1 MKNRKTMKLQKR
13 VTAFFLTMLM
23 FFSCFGEGIST
34 VVEAAEVS
42 STEHHIY
49 GYGYD
54 FSNSGLR
61 AAYDPTT
68 QKNDDTSYQYKWC
81 NGYWYYFTNER
92 GEICYCLE
100 LGVKHYDS
108 VKQLEETFENISKDD
123 SIYSKYFNS
132 TQKDWLKYA
141 TVYGYKGKTHYG
153 YSWEEE
159 LIATQMLVWSVS
171 AKYYDTTKKELG
183 VSETKM
189 LNCLRGSSLDKNHIK
204 DIWQKMKSNIIN
216 HRIRPTKTSERK
228 DNINNSS
235 VHKLSYNAKNNKWEK
250 TVKFDNYLDM
260 FSLSSLSGVTMTK
273 KNTDS
278 NYRDDSLVISASK
291 VIDFKNK
298 TVKLTKST
306 SMQGFKVD
314 KCSPLLLIAKA
325 QKATQMKI
333 TYFNRE
339 DPVYAYFAL
348 TPDVGNIEL
357 HKKFT
362 TGQGESLTMTD
373 AWRNAVEFKLKYTY
387 GGKDYY
393 VIASGNDGNYTFI
406 SANTTDA
413 SKGTTFKLDSN
424 GYIKVKNVPTG
435 KYDWSEIKVPDGFKL
450 SADNEIV
457 VNYNQ
462 TTTLDVTNRQNTTQ
476 GASLSMTKVIQDV
489 NGNANSY
496 GLTDIYN
503 NTKFVASVKLD
514 SGKTVYFKNSH
525 SVSSGVYLYNGNI
538 TDRGENACLTEN
550 IDEAEKLTVGT
561 SSCYGDIIMVFPTAT
576 GNTGIVEVTKQKNP
590 VTLTEVQS
598 GYGVGITGS
607 DKVSLFPDKDVQ
619 LKNKEIPLQ
628 INLKKLDS
636 ETNEYVAGA
645 EYSLYAREDVINVF
659 GNKIYSA
666 GDEIQ
671 TITTT
676 TSGDDHFDVVR
687 CGKYYVKETKAP
699 EGYMIDTREYDVEL
713 DGAHEGV
720 ANANIPQQ
728 RTVTSIETPMK
739 GKIHINK
746 IDNEINS
753 DNGYTVSDEFKAKL
767 KDVTFTLTPDESIG
781 DFEIDGVTYNHNNPI
796 VLKTNEKGEAD
807 FAMFPLGT
815 YELKETG
822 TAAGYY
828 FEENTTTVT
837 FTSDDFDKDIGY
849 SFRDLAIGNTQHH
862 VIVEVNK
869 KNNYDE
875 KVAGAEFTITAN
887 KDYPDYN
894 IKAGDEICK
903 IITDENGYAT
913 TQSTSDESG
922 VNAKLYEGIE
932 YTIKETAVPTNYVA
946 TNWEQT
952 FTVEISPDTS
962 IQYQKVSFDVTNDWQ
977 QGTIKV
983 VKVDNDNNE
992 YALAGAEFGI
1002 YANDDIQIW
1011 NDKESKYDTY
1021 VTGDLIETIITGEDG
1036 SAETVKRYPV
1046 AHSFT
1051 IKELNAPFGYNKA
1064 EDRIVTMPYN
1074 QTVVNSETTAVIG
1087 DDRQQGKIRVYKVDK
1102 EDNEKKLA
1110 GAVFNVVASEDIIVH
1125 GVKLYDKGAVI
1136 ETITTGEDGSA
1147 DTSNLYTGFM
1157 YRLDEVKAPDGYIL
1171 SGSKEISL
1179 DYDNQIEYV
1188 ETQTSVEN
1196 APTEVTITK
1205 KDFSTGELIPNC
1217 GIEILDE
1224 SKNVLVQGRT
1234 DDKGEVTFKRLPMG
1248 NYYYREYDAPEGYY
1262 LDTTPYPFTIGED
1275 GIFKAEMTNK
1285 LQELVLNIYKTDGET
1300 KKALAGAEFTLF
1312 DNDGNELGKVTT
1324 GEDGKVSTRGNI
1336 TMYAGREYVVRE
1348 TKAPQGYKASNFEQK
1363 FSSDFDN
1370 SIEYHE
1376 VNISVENAPT
1386 EVTITKTDFST
1397 GELIPDCGIEILDEN
1412 KNVIVQGRTDEK
1424 GEVTFKRLPVGNYY
1438 YREFDAPKGYY
1449 LDTTPYA
1456 FTIGEDGV
1464 VKAKMTNKLQEVIL
1478 NIYKTDGETK
1488 KALAGA
1494 EFTVYDKGGNE
1505 LGKITT
1511 GADGK
1516 ASTRDKIKLYAGIEY
1531 NIKETKAPD
1540 GYRESNWEK
1549 TFSSDYDSSIE
1560 YHEVNLSV
1568 ENTKMKGKFELYKV
1582 DSVSGNKLA
1591 GAEYEIFDESGKSVF
1606 KGTTNSDGYLTCEL
1620 PLGKYSYKE
1629 TKAPENYV
1637 LDENIYTFEFTE
1649 DGQVFTT
1656 TQKNEYGGGV
1666 TVSQTPETPNRQVTT
1681 QDTPNASTGTSR
1693 NAAPFA
1699 LAMTLCVAT
1708 AIAASKRKKQTK

>member
-1 MKNRKTMKLQKR
+1 MEMNFKDI
-13 VTAFFLTMLM
+13 
-23 FFSCFGEGIST
+23 E
-34 VVEAAEVS
+34 
-42 STEHHIY
+42 
-49 GYGYD
+49 D
-54 FSNSGLR
+54 NSVYR
-61 AAYDPTT
+61 
-68 QKNDDTSYQYKWC
+68 N
-81 NGYWYYFTNER
+81 
-92 GEICYCLE
+92 
-100 LGVKHYDS
+100 
-108 VKQLEETFENISKDD
+108 
-123 SIYSKYFNS
+123 YFND
-132 TQKDWLKYA
+132 TQRKWLKYA

-171 AKYYDTTKKELG
+171 AKYYDTTKNELG

-189 LNCLRGSSLDKNHIK
+189 LNCLRGSRLNKNHIK
-204 DIWQKMKSNIIN
+204 DIWQKMKSNIRN
-216 HRIRPTKTSERK
+216 HLIIPNKTAEKKGLVTASET
-228 DNINNSS
+228 
-235 VHKLSYNAKNNKWEK
+235 HKLSYNSKNNKWEK
-250 TVKFDNYLDM
+250 TIKFDNYLDM
-260 FSLSSLSGVTMTK
+260 YSLSSLSGVTMTK

-291 VIDFKNK
+291 TSDFKNK

-314 KCSPLLLIAKA
+314 ECSPLLLIAQA
-325 QKATQMKI
+325 TKATQMKI
-333 TYFNRE
+333 SYTQSK

-362 TGQGESLTMTD
+362 TGQGQSLTMTD
-373 AWRNAVEFKLKYTY
+373 AWRNAVEFKLKFTY

-393 VIASGNDGNYTFI
+393 VIASGSNGNYTFT

-424 GYIKVKNVPTG
+424 GYIKVKDVPSG
-435 KYDWSEIKVPDGFKL
+435 KYDCSEVKVPDGFKL

-462 TTTLDVTNRQNTTQ
+462 TTKLDVTNRQNTTQ

-489 NGNANSY
+489 NGNTNSY

-503 NTKFVASVKLD
+503 NTKFIASVKLD
-514 SGKTVYFKNSH
+514 NGKTVYFKNSRLI
-525 SVSSGVYLYNGNI
+525 SSGVYLYSGNI

-550 IDEAEKLTVGT
+550 IEEAEKLTVGT
-561 SSCYGDIIMVFPTAT
+561 SSCYGDIVMIFPAAT

-598 GYGVGITGS
+598 GYGVGLTGS
-607 DKVSLFPDKDVQ
+607 DKVSLFPDKDVK
-619 LKNKEIPLQ
+619 LKNKEISLQ

-645 EYSLYAREDVINVF
+645 EYSLYAREDITNVF
-659 GNKIYSA
+659 GTKIYSA

-699 EGYMIDTREYDVEL
+699 EGYMLDTKEYDVEL

-720 ANANIPQQ
+720 ANAKIPHQK
-728 RTVTSIETPMK
+728 TVKSIETPMK

-746 IDNEINS
+746 IDSEINA
-753 DNGYTVSDEFKAKL
+753 DNGYTVSEEFKSRL

-781 DFEIDGVTYNHNNPI
+781 DFEIDGVTYDHNNPI

-807 FAMFPLGT
+807 FAEFPLGT

-849 SFRDLAIGNTQHH
+849 SFRDLSIGNTQHH

-894 IKAGDEICK
+894 LNAGDEICK

-913 TQSTSDESG
+913 TQSASDESG

-932 YTIKETAVPTNYVA
+932 YKIKETAVPTNYVA

-952 FTVEISPDTS
+952 FTVDINPDTS

-983 VKVDNDNNE
+983 IKVDNDNNE
-992 YALAGAEFGI
+992 YALSGAEFGI
-1002 YANDDIQIW
+1002 YANDDIKIW
-1011 NDKESKYDTY
+1011 NDEESKYDTY
-1021 VTGDLIETIITGEDG
+1021 VTGDLIETVITGDDG

-1051 IKELNAPFGYNKA
+1051 IKELKAPFGYNKA

-1087 DDRQQGKIRVYKVDK
+1087 DDRQQGKIRVYKVDR

-1136 ETITTGEDGSA
+1136 ETVITGEDGSA
-1147 DTSNLYTGFM
+1147 DTSSLYTGFK
-1157 YRLDEVKAPDGYIL
+1157 YNLDEVKAPEGYIL

-1188 ETQTSVEN
+1188 EAQTSVEN

-1234 DDKGEVTFKRLPMG
+1234 DDKGEVTFKRLPVG
-1248 NYYYREYDAPEGYY
+1248 KYYYREFDAPKGYY
-1262 LDTTPYPFTIGED
+1262 LDPTPYAFTIGED

-1300 KKALAGAEFTLF
+1300 KKALAGAEFTVY
-1312 DNDGNELGKVTT
+1312 DKDGNELGKVTT
-1324 GEDGKVSTRGNI
+1324 GEDGNASTRDKI

-1363 FSSDFDN
+1363 FSSDYN
-1370 SIEYHE
+1370 CSIEYHE

-1397 GELIPDCGIEILDEN
+1397 GELIPDCGIEILDED

-1424 GEVTFKRLPVGNYY
+1424 GEVTFKRLPVGKYY

-1449 LDTTPYA
+1449 LDPTPYA
-1456 FTIGEDGV
+1456 FTIGEDGIF
-1464 VKAKMTNKLQEVIL
+1464 KAEMTNKLQELVL

-1494 EFTVYDKGGNE
+1494 EFTVYDKDGNE

-1511 GADGK
+1511 DKNGQAT
-1516 ASTRDKIKLYAGIEY
+1516 TRDKIKLYAGIEY
-1531 NIKETKAPD
+1531 NVKETKAPD

-1549 TFSSDYDSSIE
+1549 TFISDYDSSIE

-1568 ENTKMKGKFELYKV
+1568 ENTKMKGKLELYKV

-1637 LDENIYTFEFTE
+1637 LDEKTYTFEFTE

-1708 AIAASKRKKQTK
+1708 AVAASKRKKQTK

>member
-1 MKNRKTMKLQKR
+1 MKNRKTMNLQKR

-61 AAYDPTT
+61 KAYDPTT

-81 NGYWYYFTNER
+81 TGYWYYFTNER

-108 VKQLEETFENISKDD
+108 VKQVEMSFDDISKNEV
-123 SIYSKYFNS
+123 YTKYFNT
-132 TQKDWLKYA
+132 TQREWLKYA

-171 AKYYDTTKKELG
+171 AKYYDTTKSELG
-183 VSETKM
+183 TSETKM
-189 LNCLRGSSLDKNHIK
+189 LNCLRGSSLNKNHIK
-204 DIWQKMKSNIIN
+204 DIWQKMKSNIRN
-216 HRIRPTKTSERK
+216 HDVIPVKTTKSQDYITSK
-228 DNINNSS
+228 QK
-235 VHKLSYNAKNNKWEK
+235 HKLSYNSQNNKWEK
-250 TVKFDNYLDM
+250 SIKFDNYLDM
-260 FSLSSLSGVTMTK
+260 YSLSSLSGVTMTK

-291 VIDFKNK
+291 TSDFKNK

-314 KCSPLLLIAKA
+314 ECTPLILIAKTA
-325 QKATQMKI
+325 KETQMKI
-333 TYFNRE
+333 AYKQSK
-339 DPVYAYFAL
+339 DPVYAFFKL
-348 TPDVGNIEL
+348 VPDTGNIEL

-362 TGQGESLTMTD
+362 TGQGQSLTMTD
-373 AWRNAVEFKLKYTY
+373 AWRNAVEFKLKFTY

-393 VIASGNDGNYTFI
+393 VIASGSNGGYTFT

-424 GYIKVKNVPTG
+424 GYIKVKDVPTG
-435 KYDWSEIKVPDGFKL
+435 KYDWSEVKVPDGFKL

-462 TTTLDVTNRQNTTQ
+462 TTKLDVTNRQNTTQ

-489 NGNANSY
+489 NGNTNSY

-514 SGKTVYFKNSH
+514 NGKTVYFKNSR
-525 SVSSGVYLYNGNI
+525 SISSGVYLYSGNI

-550 IDEAEKLTVGT
+550 IEEAEKLTVGT

-576 GNTGIVEVTKQKNP
+576 GNTGMVEVTKQKNP

-607 DKVSLFPDKDVQ
+607 DKVYLFPDKDVK
-619 LKNKEIPLQ
+619 LKNREISLQ
-628 INLKKLDS
+628 INIKKLDS

-645 EYSLYAREDVINVF
+645 EYALYAREDITNVF
-659 GNKIYSA
+659 GTKIYSA

-699 EGYMIDTREYDVEL
+699 EGYIIDTKEYDVEL
-713 DGAHEGV
+713 DGAHEGI
-720 ANANIPQQ
+720 ANANIPQT

-739 GKIHINK
+739 GKLHINK
-746 IDNEINS
+746 IDSEINA
-753 DNGYTVSDEFKAKL
+753 DNGYAVSEEFKARL

-781 DFEIDGVTYNHNNPI
+781 DFEIDGITYNHNNPI

-807 FAMFPLGT
+807 FAEFPLGT

-849 SFRDLAIGNTQHH
+849 SFRDLSIGNTQHH

-894 IKAGDEICK
+894 LKSGDEICK

-913 TQSTSDESG
+913 TQSASDESG

-932 YTIKETAVPTNYVA
+932 YKIKETAVPTNYVA

-952 FTVEISPDTS
+952 FTVDINADTS
-962 IQYQKVSFDVTNDWQ
+962 IQYQKISFDVTNDWQ

-983 VKVDNDNNE
+983 IKVDNDNNE

-1002 YANDDIQIW
+1002 YANDEIKIW
-1011 NDKESKYDTY
+1011 NDEESQYDTY

-1051 IKELNAPFGYNKA
+1051 IKELKAPFGYNKA

-1147 DTSNLYTGFM
+1147 DTSSLYTGFK
-1157 YRLDEVKAPDGYIL
+1157 YSLDEVKAPDGYIL

-1188 ETQTSVEN
+1188 EAQTSVEN

-1234 DDKGEVTFKRLPMG
+1234 DDKGEVTFKRLPVG
-1248 NYYYREYDAPEGYY
+1248 KYYYREFDAPKGYY
-1262 LDTTPYPFTIGED
+1262 LDTTPYAFTIGED

-1300 KKALAGAEFTLF
+1300 KKALAGAEFTVY
-1312 DNDGNELGKVTT
+1312 DKDGNELGKVTT
-1324 GEDGKVSTRGNI
+1324 GEDGNASTRDKI

-1348 TKAPQGYKASNFEQK
+1348 TKAPQGYRKSNWEKTFI
-1363 FSSDFDN
+1363 SDYDS

-1397 GELIPDCGIEILDEN
+1397 GELIPDCGIEILDED
-1412 KNVIVQGRTDEK
+1412 KNVIVQGRTDDK
-1424 GEVTFKRLPVGNYY
+1424 GEVTFKRLPVGKYY

-1456 FTIGEDGV
+1456 FTIGEDGIF
-1464 VKAKMTNKLQEVIL
+1464 KAEMTNKLQELVL

-1494 EFTVYDKGGNE
+1494 EFTVYDKDGNE
-1505 LGKITT
+1505 LGKVTT
-1511 GADGK
+1511 GEDGN

-1531 NIKETKAPD
+1531 KVKETKAPD

-1549 TFSSDYDSSIE
+1549 TFISDYDSSIE

-1637 LDENIYTFEFTE
+1637 LDEKTYTFEFTE

-1708 AIAASKRKKQTK
+1708 AVAASKRKKQTK

>member
-1 MKNRKTMKLQKR
+1 MELDFKTI
-13 VTAFFLTMLM
+13 
-23 FFSCFGEGIST
+23 ENN
-34 VVEAAEVS
+34 EV
-42 STEHHIY
+42 
-49 GYGYD
+49 
-54 FSNSGLR
+54 
-61 AAYDPTT
+61 
-68 QKNDDTSYQYKWC
+68 
-81 NGYWYYFTNER
+81 
-92 GEICYCLE
+92 
-100 LGVKHYDS
+100 
-108 VKQLEETFENISKDD
+108 
-123 SIYSKYFNS
+123 YSKYFNS
-132 TQKDWLKYA
+132 TQREWLKFA
-141 TVYGYKGKTHYG
+141 TVYGYKGTTHYG

-171 AKYYDTTKKELG
+171 AKYYDTTKNELG

-189 LNCLRGSSLDKNHIK
+189 LNCLRGSSLNKSHIK
-204 DIWQKMKSNIIN
+204 DIWQKMKSNIRN
-216 HRIRPTKTSERK
+216 HRVRPSKTSEHE
-228 DNINNSS
+228 NEILSSS

-291 VIDFKNK
+291 VSNFKNK
-298 TVKLTKST
+298 IVKLTKST
-306 SMQGFKVD
+306 SMQGFKID
-314 KCSPLLLIAKA
+314 KCSPLILIAKA
-325 QKATQMKI
+325 QKATQMKVS
-333 TYFNRE
+333 YYNQD
-339 DPVYAYFAL
+339 DPVHAYFAL
-348 TPDVGNIEL
+348 TSDTGNIEL

-362 TGQGESLTMTD
+362 TGQGQSLTMTD

-393 VIASGNDGNYTFI
+393 VIASGSNGNYTFT

-424 GYIKVKNVPTG
+424 GNIKVKDVPTG
-435 KYDWSEIKVPDGFKL
+435 KYVSSEVKVPDGFKL

-462 TTTLDVTNRQNTTQ
+462 TTKLDVTNRQNTTQ

-489 NGNANSY
+489 NGNTNSY

-503 NTKFVASVKLD
+503 NTKFIASVKLD
-514 SGKTVYFKNSH
+514 SGKTVYFKNSR
-525 SVSSGVYLYNGNI
+525 SISSGVYLYSGNI

-550 IDEAEKLTVGT
+550 IEEAEKLTVGT

-576 GNTGIVEVTKQKNP
+576 GNTGMVEVTKQKNP

-607 DKVSLFPDKDVQ
+607 DKVYLFPDKDAQ
-619 LKNKEIPLQ
+619 LKNREISLQ
-628 INLKKLDS
+628 INIKKLDS

-645 EYSLYAREDVINVF
+645 EYALYAREYITNVF
-659 GNKIYSA
+659 GTKIYSA

-699 EGYMIDTREYDVEL
+699 EGYIIDTKEYDVEL

-746 IDNEINS
+746 IDSEINA
-753 DNGYTVSDEFKAKL
+753 DNGYAVSEEFKARL

-781 DFEIDGVTYNHNNPI
+781 DFEIDGITYNHNNPI

-807 FAMFPLGT
+807 FAEFPLGT

-849 SFRDLAIGNTQHH
+849 SFRDLSIGNTQHH

-894 IKAGDEICK
+894 LNAGDEICK

-913 TQSTSDESG
+913 TQSASDESG

-932 YTIKETAVPTNYVA
+932 YKIKETAVPTNYVA

-952 FTVEISPDTS
+952 FTVDINPDTS

-983 VKVDNDNNE
+983 IKVDNDNNE
-992 YALAGAEFGI
+992 YALSGAEFGI
-1002 YANDDIQIW
+1002 YANDDIKIW
-1011 NDKESKYDTY
+1011 NDEESKYDTY
-1021 VTGDLIETIITGEDG
+1021 VTGDLIETVITGDDG

-1051 IKELNAPFGYNKA
+1051 IKELKAPFGYNKA

-1087 DDRQQGKIRVYKVDK
+1087 DDRQQGKIRVYKVDR

-1136 ETITTGEDGSA
+1136 ETVITGEDGSA
-1147 DTSNLYTGFM
+1147 DTSSLYTGFK
-1157 YRLDEVKAPDGYIL
+1157 YNLDEVKAPEGYIL

-1188 ETQTSVEN
+1188 EAQTSVEN

-1234 DDKGEVTFKRLPMG
+1234 DDKGEVTFKRLPVG
-1248 NYYYREYDAPEGYY
+1248 KYYYREFDAPKGYY
-1262 LDTTPYPFTIGED
+1262 LDPTPYAFTIGED

-1300 KKALAGAEFTLF
+1300 KKALAGAEFTVY
-1312 DNDGNELGKVTT
+1312 DKDGNELGKVTT
-1324 GEDGKVSTRGNI
+1324 GEDGNASTRDKI

-1363 FSSDFDN
+1363 FSSDYN
-1370 SIEYHE
+1370 CSIEYHE

-1397 GELIPDCGIEILDEN
+1397 GELIPDCGIEILDED

-1424 GEVTFKRLPVGNYY
+1424 GEVTFKRLPVGKYY

-1449 LDTTPYA
+1449 LDPTPYA
-1456 FTIGEDGV
+1456 FTIGEDGIF
-1464 VKAKMTNKLQEVIL
+1464 KAEMTNKLQELVL

-1494 EFTVYDKGGNE
+1494 EFTVYDKDGNE

-1511 GADGK
+1511 DKNGQAT
-1516 ASTRDKIKLYAGIEY
+1516 TRDKIKLYAGIEY
-1531 NIKETKAPD
+1531 NVKETKAPD

-1549 TFSSDYDSSIE
+1549 TFISDYDSSIE

-1637 LDENIYTFEFTE
+1637 LDEKTYTFEFTE

-1708 AIAASKRKKQTK
+1708 AVAASKRKKQTK

>member
-1 MKNRKTMKLQKR
+1 MKNRKTMNLQKR

-61 AAYDPTT
+61 KAYDPTT

-81 NGYWYYFTNER
+81 TGYWYYFTNER

-108 VKQLEETFENISKDD
+108 VKQVEMSFDDISKNEV
-123 SIYSKYFNS
+123 YTKYFNT
-132 TQKDWLKYA
+132 TQREWLKYA

-171 AKYYDTTKKELG
+171 AKYYDTTKSELG
-183 VSETKM
+183 TSETKM
-189 LNCLRGSSLDKNHIK
+189 LNCLRGSSLNKNHIK
-204 DIWQKMKSNIIN
+204 DIWQKMKSNIRN
-216 HRIRPTKTSERK
+216 HDVIPVKTTKSQDYITSK
-228 DNINNSS
+228 QK
-235 VHKLSYNAKNNKWEK
+235 HKLSYNSQNNKWEK
-250 TVKFDNYLDM
+250 SIKFDNYLDM
-260 FSLSSLSGVTMTK
+260 YSLSSLSGVTMTK

-291 VIDFKNK
+291 TSDFKNK

-314 KCSPLLLIAKA
+314 ECTPLILIAKTA
-325 QKATQMKI
+325 KETQMKI
-333 TYFNRE
+333 AYKQSK
-339 DPVYAYFAL
+339 DPVYAFFKL
-348 TPDVGNIEL
+348 VPDTGNIEL

-362 TGQGESLTMTD
+362 TGQGQSLTMTD
-373 AWRNAVEFKLKYTY
+373 AWRNAVEFKLKFTY

-393 VIASGNDGNYTFI
+393 VIASGSNGGYTFT

-424 GYIKVKNVPTG
+424 GYIKVKDVPTG
-435 KYDWSEIKVPDGFKL
+435 KYDWSEVKVPDGFKL

-462 TTTLDVTNRQNTTQ
+462 TTKLDVTNRQNTTQ

-489 NGNANSY
+489 NGNSNSY

-503 NTKFVASVKLD
+503 NTKFIASVKLD
-514 SGKTVYFKNSH
+514 NGKTVYFKNSR
-525 SVSSGVYLYNGNI
+525 SISSGVYLYSGNI

-550 IDEAEKLTVGT
+550 IEEAEKLTVGT

-576 GNTGIVEVTKQKNP
+576 GNTGMVEVTKQKNP

-607 DKVSLFPDKDVQ
+607 DKVYLFPDKDAQ

-645 EYSLYAREDVINVF
+645 EYALYAREDITNVF
-659 GNKIYSA
+659 GTKIYSA

-699 EGYMIDTREYDVEL
+699 EGYMIDNKEYDVEL

-728 RTVTSIETPMK
+728 RTVISIETPMK

-746 IDNEINS
+746 IDSEINA
-753 DNGYTVSDEFKAKL
+753 DNGYAVSEEFKARL

-781 DFEIDGVTYNHNNPI
+781 DFEIDGITYNHNNPI
-796 VLKTNEKGEAD
+796 VLKTNENGEAD
-807 FAMFPLGT
+807 FAEFPLGT

-849 SFRDLAIGNTQHH
+849 SFRDLSIGNTQHH

-894 IKAGDEICK
+894 LKSGDEICK

-913 TQSTSDESG
+913 TQSASDENG

-932 YTIKETAVPTNYVA
+932 YKIKETAVPTNYVA

-952 FTVEISPDTS
+952 FTVDINPDTS

-983 VKVDNDNNE
+983 IKVDNDNNE
-992 YALAGAEFGI
+992 YALSGAEFGI
-1002 YANDDIQIW
+1002 YANDDIKIW
-1011 NDKESKYDTY
+1011 NDEESKYDTY
-1021 VTGDLIETIITGEDG
+1021 VTGDLIETVITGDDG

-1051 IKELNAPFGYNKA
+1051 IKELKAPFGYNKA

-1102 EDNEKKLA
+1102 ENNEKKLA

-1147 DTSNLYTGFM
+1147 DTSSLYTGFK
-1157 YRLDEVKAPDGYIL
+1157 YNLDEVKAPDGYIL

-1188 ETQTSVEN
+1188 EAQTSVEN

-1205 KDFSTGELIPNC
+1205 TDFSTGELIPNC

-1234 DDKGEVTFKRLPMG
+1234 DDKGEVTFKRLPVG
-1248 NYYYREYDAPEGYY
+1248 KYYYREFDAPKGYY
-1262 LDTTPYPFTIGED
+1262 LDPTPYAFTIGED

-1285 LQELVLNIYKTDGET
+1285 LQEVILNIYKTDGET
-1300 KKALAGAEFTLF
+1300 KKALAGAEFTVF
-1312 DNDGNELGKVTT
+1312 DKNGNELGKIKTDENGQATT
-1324 GEDGKVSTRGNI
+1324 RDKI
-1336 TMYAGREYVVRE
+1336 KLYAGIEYKVKE
-1348 TKAPQGYKASNFEQK
+1348 TKAPDGYRESNWEK
-1363 FSSDFDN
+1363 TFSSDYN
-1370 SIEYHE
+1370 CSIEYHE

-1397 GELIPDCGIEILDEN
+1397 GELIPNCGIEILDES
-1412 KNVIVQGRTDEK
+1412 KNVLVQGRTDDK
-1424 GEVTFKRLPVGNYY
+1424 GEVTFKRLPVGKYY

-1449 LDTTPYA
+1449 LDPTPYA
-1456 FTIGEDGV
+1456 FTIGEDGIF
-1464 VKAKMTNKLQEVIL
+1464 KAEMTNKLQEVIL

-1494 EFTVYDKGGNE
+1494 EFTVFDKNGNE
-1505 LGKITT
+1505 LGKIKTDENGQAT
-1511 GADGK
+1511 
-1516 ASTRDKIKLYAGIEY
+1516 TRDKIKLYAGIEY
-1531 NIKETKAPD
+1531 KVKETKAPD

-1549 TFSSDYDSSIE
+1549 TFISDYDGSIE

-1637 LDENIYTFEFTE
+1637 LDEKTYTFEFTE

>member
-1 MKNRKTMKLQKR
+1 M
-13 VTAFFLTMLM
+13 
-23 FFSCFGEGIST
+23 
-34 VVEAAEVS
+34 
-42 STEHHIY
+42 
-49 GYGYD
+49 
-54 FSNSGLR
+54 
-61 AAYDPTT
+61 
-68 QKNDDTSYQYKWC
+68 
-81 NGYWYYFTNER
+81 
-92 GEICYCLE
+92 
-100 LGVKHYDS
+100 
-108 VKQLEETFENISKDD
+108 EETFEDISNDKT
-123 SIYSKYFNS
+123 YSKYFND
-132 TQKDWLKYA
+132 TQQKWLKYA

-171 AKYYDTTKKELG
+171 AKYYDTTKSELG

-189 LNCLRGSSLDKNHIK
+189 LNCLRGSSLNKNHIK
-204 DIWQKMKSNIIN
+204 DIWQKMKSNILN
-216 HRIRPTKTSERK
+216 HDVRPRKTSRTE
-228 DNINNSS
+228 DDINTSS

-278 NYRDDSLVISASK
+278 NYRNDSLVISASK
-291 VIDFKNK
+291 VSSFKNK
-298 TVKLTKST
+298 AVKLTKST

-325 QKATQMKI
+325 QKATQMKV
-333 TYFNRE
+333 TYYNKE

-348 TPDVGNIEL
+348 TSDTGNIEL

-362 TGQGESLTMTD
+362 TGQGQSLTMTD

-393 VIASGNDGNYTFI
+393 VIASGSNGNYTFT

-424 GYIKVKNVPTG
+424 GYIKVKDVPSG
-435 KYDWSEIKVPDGFKL
+435 KYDCSEVKVPDGFKL

-462 TTTLDVTNRQNTTQ
+462 TTKLDVTNRQNTTQ

-514 SGKTVYFKNSH
+514 NGKTVYFKNSR
-525 SVSSGVYLYNGNI
+525 SISSGVYLYSGNI

-550 IDEAEKLTVGT
+550 IEEAEKLTVGT

-576 GNTGIVEVTKQKNP
+576 GNTGMVEVTKQKNP

-598 GYGVGITGS
+598 GYGVGLAGS
-607 DKVSLFPDKDVQ
+607 DKVYLFPDKDAQ

-645 EYSLYAREDVINVF
+645 EYALYAREDITNVF
-659 GNKIYSA
+659 GTKIYSA

-699 EGYMIDTREYDVEL
+699 EGYIIDTKEYDVEL
-713 DGAHEGV
+713 DGAHEGI

-739 GKIHINK
+739 GKLHINK
-746 IDNEINS
+746 IDSEINA
-753 DNGYTVSDEFKAKL
+753 DNGYAVSEEFKARL

-781 DFEIDGVTYNHNNPI
+781 DFEINGVTYDHNNPI

-807 FAMFPLGT
+807 FAEFPLGT
-815 YELKETG
+815 YELKETR

-837 FTSDDFDKDIGY
+837 FTNDDFDKDIGY
-849 SFRDLAIGNTQHH
+849 SFRDLSIGNTQHH

-894 IKAGDEICK
+894 LKAGDEICK

-913 TQSTSDESG
+913 TQSASDESG

-932 YTIKETAVPTNYVA
+932 YKIKETAVPTNYVA

-952 FTVEISPDTS
+952 FTVDINADTS

-1002 YANDDIQIW
+1002 YANDDIKIW
-1011 NDKESKYDTY
+1011 NDEESQYDTY

-1051 IKELNAPFGYNKA
+1051 IKELKAPFGYNKA

-1147 DTSNLYTGFM
+1147 DTSSLYTGFK
-1157 YRLDEVKAPDGYIL
+1157 YSLDEVKAPDGYIL

-1188 ETQTSVEN
+1188 EAQTSVEN

-1285 LQELVLNIYKTDGET
+1285 LQELVLNIFKTDGET
-1300 KKALAGAEFTLF
+1300 KKALAGAEFTVY

-1324 GEDGKVSTRGNI
+1324 GEDGNASTRGNI
-1336 TMYAGREYVVRE
+1336 TMYAGREYIVRE

-1363 FSSDFDN
+1363 FSSDYN
-1370 SIEYHE
+1370 CSIEYHE

-1397 GELIPDCGIEILDEN
+1397 GELIPDCGIEILDED

-1424 GEVTFKRLPVGNYY
+1424 GEVTFKRLPVGKYY

-1449 LDTTPYA
+1449 LDPTPYA
-1456 FTIGEDGV
+1456 FTIGEDGIF
-1464 VKAKMTNKLQEVIL
+1464 KAEMTNKLQELVL

-1494 EFTVYDKGGNE
+1494 EFTVYDKDGNE

-1511 GADGK
+1511 DKNGQAT
-1516 ASTRDKIKLYAGIEY
+1516 TRDKIKLYAGIEY
-1531 NIKETKAPD
+1531 NVKETKAPD

-1549 TFSSDYDSSIE
+1549 TFISDYDSSIE

-1637 LDENIYTFEFTE
+1637 LDEKTYTFEFTE

-1693 NAAPFA
+1693 NAASFA

-1708 AIAASKRKKQTK
+1708 AIAASKKKKQTK

>member
-1 MKNRKTMKLQKR
+1 
-13 VTAFFLTMLM
+13 
-23 FFSCFGEGIST
+23 
-34 VVEAAEVS
+34 
-42 STEHHIY
+42 
-49 GYGYD
+49 
-54 FSNSGLR
+54 
-61 AAYDPTT
+61 
-68 QKNDDTSYQYKWC
+68 
-81 NGYWYYFTNER
+81 
-92 GEICYCLE
+92 
-100 LGVKHYDS
+100 
-108 VKQLEETFENISKDD
+108 
-123 SIYSKYFNS
+123 
-132 TQKDWLKYA
+132 
-141 TVYGYKGKTHYG
+141 
-153 YSWEEE
+153 
-159 LIATQMLVWSVS
+159 
-171 AKYYDTTKKELG
+171 
-183 VSETKM
+183 
-189 LNCLRGSSLDKNHIK
+189 
-204 DIWQKMKSNIIN
+204 
-216 HRIRPTKTSERK
+216 
-228 DNINNSS
+228 
-235 VHKLSYNAKNNKWEK
+235 
-250 TVKFDNYLDM
+250 
-260 FSLSSLSGVTMTK
+260 MTK

-291 VIDFKNK
+291 TSDFKNK

-314 KCSPLLLIAKA
+314 ECSPLLLIAQA
-325 QKATQMKI
+325 TKATQMKI
-333 TYFNRE
+333 SYTQSK

-362 TGQGESLTMTD
+362 TGQGQSLTMTD
-373 AWRNAVEFKLKYTY
+373 AWRNAVEFKLKFTY

-393 VIASGNDGNYTFI
+393 VIASGSNGNYTFT

-424 GYIKVKNVPTG
+424 GYIKVKDVPSG
-435 KYDWSEIKVPDGFKL
+435 KYDCSEVKVPDGFKL

-462 TTTLDVTNRQNTTQ
+462 TTKLDVTNRQNTTQ

-489 NGNANSY
+489 NGNTNSY

-503 NTKFVASVKLD
+503 NTKFIASVKLD
-514 SGKTVYFKNSH
+514 NGKTVYFKNSRLI
-525 SVSSGVYLYNGNI
+525 SSGVYLYSGNI

-550 IDEAEKLTVGT
+550 IEEAEKLTVGT
-561 SSCYGDIIMVFPTAT
+561 SSCYGDIVMIFPAAT

-598 GYGVGITGS
+598 GYGVGLTGS
-607 DKVSLFPDKDVQ
+607 DKVSLFPDKDVK
-619 LKNKEIPLQ
+619 LKNKEISLQ

-645 EYSLYAREDVINVF
+645 EYSLYAREDITNVF
-659 GNKIYSA
+659 GTKIYSA

-699 EGYMIDTREYDVEL
+699 EGYMLDTKEYDVEL

-720 ANANIPQQ
+720 ANAKIPHQK
-728 RTVTSIETPMK
+728 TVKSIETPMK

-746 IDNEINS
+746 IDSEINA
-753 DNGYTVSDEFKAKL
+753 DNGYTVSEEFKSRL

-781 DFEIDGVTYNHNNPI
+781 DFEIDGVTYDHNNPI

-807 FAMFPLGT
+807 FAEFPLGT

-849 SFRDLAIGNTQHH
+849 SFRDLSIGNTQHH

-894 IKAGDEICK
+894 LNAGDEICK

-913 TQSTSDESG
+913 TQSASDESG

-932 YTIKETAVPTNYVA
+932 YKIKETAVPTNYVA

-952 FTVEISPDTS
+952 FTVDINPDTS

-983 VKVDNDNNE
+983 IKVDNDNNE
-992 YALAGAEFGI
+992 YALSGAEFGI
-1002 YANDDIQIW
+1002 YANDDIKIW
-1011 NDKESKYDTY
+1011 NDEESKYDTY
-1021 VTGDLIETIITGEDG
+1021 VTGDLIETVITGDDG

-1051 IKELNAPFGYNKA
+1051 IKELKAPFGYNKA

-1087 DDRQQGKIRVYKVDK
+1087 DDRQQGKIRVYKVDR

-1136 ETITTGEDGSA
+1136 ETVITGEDGSA
-1147 DTSNLYTGFM
+1147 DTSSLYTGFK
-1157 YRLDEVKAPDGYIL
+1157 YNLDEVKAPEGYIL

-1188 ETQTSVEN
+1188 EAQTSVEN

-1234 DDKGEVTFKRLPMG
+1234 DDKGEVTFKRLPVG
-1248 NYYYREYDAPEGYY
+1248 KYYYREFDAPKGYY
-1262 LDTTPYPFTIGED
+1262 LDPTPYAFTIGED

-1300 KKALAGAEFTLF
+1300 KKALAGAEFTVY
-1312 DNDGNELGKVTT
+1312 DKDGNELGKVTT
-1324 GEDGKVSTRGNI
+1324 GEDGNASTRDKI

-1363 FSSDFDN
+1363 FSSDYN
-1370 SIEYHE
+1370 CSIEYHE

-1397 GELIPDCGIEILDEN
+1397 GELIPDCGIEILDED

-1424 GEVTFKRLPVGNYY
+1424 GEVTFKRLPVGKYY

-1449 LDTTPYA
+1449 LDPTPYA
-1456 FTIGEDGV
+1456 FTIGEDGIF
-1464 VKAKMTNKLQEVIL
+1464 KAEMTNKLQELVL

-1494 EFTVYDKGGNE
+1494 EFTVYDKDGNE

-1511 GADGK
+1511 DKNGQAT
-1516 ASTRDKIKLYAGIEY
+1516 TRDKIKLYAGIEY
-1531 NIKETKAPD
+1531 NVKETKAPD

-1549 TFSSDYDSSIE
+1549 TFISDYDSSIE

-1637 LDENIYTFEFTE
+1637 LDEKTYTFEFTE

>member
-1 MKNRKTMKLQKR
+1 MIAQ
-13 VTAFFLTMLM
+13 
-23 FFSCFGEGIST
+23 
-34 VVEAAEVS
+34 
-42 STEHHIY
+42 
-49 GYGYD
+49 
-54 FSNSGLR
+54 
-61 AAYDPTT
+61 
-68 QKNDDTSYQYKWC
+68 
-81 NGYWYYFTNER
+81 
-92 GEICYCLE
+92 
-100 LGVKHYDS
+100 
-108 VKQLEETFENISKDD
+108 
-123 SIYSKYFNS
+123 
-132 TQKDWLKYA
+132 A
-141 TVYGYKGKTHYG
+141 T
-153 YSWEEE
+153 
-159 LIATQMLVWSVS
+159 
-171 AKYYDTTKKELG
+171 
-183 VSETKM
+183 
-189 LNCLRGSSLDKNHIK
+189 
-204 DIWQKMKSNIIN
+204 
-216 HRIRPTKTSERK
+216 
-228 DNINNSS
+228 
-235 VHKLSYNAKNNKWEK
+235 
-250 TVKFDNYLDM
+250 
-260 FSLSSLSGVTMTK
+260 
-273 KNTDS
+273 
-278 NYRDDSLVISASK
+278 
-291 VIDFKNK
+291 
-298 TVKLTKST
+298 
-306 SMQGFKVD
+306 
-314 KCSPLLLIAKA
+314 
-325 QKATQMKI
+325 KATQMKI
-333 TYFNRE
+333 SYTQSK

-362 TGQGESLTMTD
+362 TGQGQSLTMTD
-373 AWRNAVEFKLKYTY
+373 AWRNAVEFKLKFTY

-393 VIASGNDGNYTFI
+393 VIASGSNGNYTFT

-424 GYIKVKNVPTG
+424 GYIKVKDVPSG
-435 KYDWSEIKVPDGFKL
+435 KYDCSEVKVPDGFKL

-462 TTTLDVTNRQNTTQ
+462 TTKLDVTNRQNTTQ

-489 NGNANSY
+489 NGNTNSY

-503 NTKFVASVKLD
+503 NTKFIASVKLD
-514 SGKTVYFKNSH
+514 NGKTVYFKNSRLI
-525 SVSSGVYLYNGNI
+525 SSGVYLYSGNI

-550 IDEAEKLTVGT
+550 IEEAEKLTVGT
-561 SSCYGDIIMVFPTAT
+561 SSCYGDIVMIFPAAT

-598 GYGVGITGS
+598 GYGVGLTGS
-607 DKVSLFPDKDVQ
+607 DKVSLFPDKDVK
-619 LKNKEIPLQ
+619 LKNKEISLQ

-645 EYSLYAREDVINVF
+645 EYSLYAREDITNVF
-659 GNKIYSA
+659 GTKIYSA

-699 EGYMIDTREYDVEL
+699 EGYMLDTKEYDVEL

-720 ANANIPQQ
+720 ANAKIPHQK
-728 RTVTSIETPMK
+728 TVKSIETPMK

-746 IDNEINS
+746 IDSEINA
-753 DNGYTVSDEFKAKL
+753 DNGYTVSEEFKSRL

-781 DFEIDGVTYNHNNPI
+781 DFEIDGVTYDHNNPI

-807 FAMFPLGT
+807 FAEFPLGT

-849 SFRDLAIGNTQHH
+849 SFRDLSIGNTQHH

-894 IKAGDEICK
+894 LNAGDEICK

-913 TQSTSDESG
+913 TQSASDESG

-932 YTIKETAVPTNYVA
+932 YKIKETAVPTNYVA

-952 FTVEISPDTS
+952 FTVDINPDTS

-983 VKVDNDNNE
+983 IKVDNDNNE
-992 YALAGAEFGI
+992 YALSGAEFGI
-1002 YANDDIQIW
+1002 YANDDIKIW
-1011 NDKESKYDTY
+1011 NDEESKYDTY
-1021 VTGDLIETIITGEDG
+1021 VTGDLIETVITGDDG

-1051 IKELNAPFGYNKA
+1051 IKELKAPFGYNKA

-1087 DDRQQGKIRVYKVDK
+1087 DDRQQGKIRVYKVDR

-1136 ETITTGEDGSA
+1136 ETVITGEDGSA
-1147 DTSNLYTGFM
+1147 DTSSLYTGFK
-1157 YRLDEVKAPDGYIL
+1157 YNLDEVKAPEGYIL

-1188 ETQTSVEN
+1188 EAQTSVEN

-1234 DDKGEVTFKRLPMG
+1234 DDKGEVTFKRLPVG
-1248 NYYYREYDAPEGYY
+1248 KYYYREFDAPKGYY
-1262 LDTTPYPFTIGED
+1262 LDPTPYAFTIGED

-1300 KKALAGAEFTLF
+1300 KKALAGAEFTVY
-1312 DNDGNELGKVTT
+1312 DKDGNELGKVTT
-1324 GEDGKVSTRGNI
+1324 GEDGNASTRDKI

-1363 FSSDFDN
+1363 FSSDYN
-1370 SIEYHE
+1370 CSIEYHE

-1397 GELIPDCGIEILDEN
+1397 GELIPDCGIEILDED

-1424 GEVTFKRLPVGNYY
+1424 GEVTFKRLPVGKYY

-1449 LDTTPYA
+1449 LDPTPYA
-1456 FTIGEDGV
+1456 FTIGEDGIF
-1464 VKAKMTNKLQEVIL
+1464 KAEMTNKLQELVL

-1494 EFTVYDKGGNE
+1494 EFTVYDKDGNE

-1511 GADGK
+1511 DKNGQAT
-1516 ASTRDKIKLYAGIEY
+1516 TRDKIKLYAGIEY
-1531 NIKETKAPD
+1531 NVKETKAPD

-1549 TFSSDYDSSIE
+1549 TFISDYDSSIE

-1637 LDENIYTFEFTE
+1637 LDEKTYTFEFTE

>member
-61 AAYDPTT
+61 TAYDPTT

-81 NGYWYYFTNER
+81 TGYWYYFTNER

-108 VKQLEETFENISKDD
+108 VKQMEMSLDD
-123 SIYSKYFNS
+123 ILKNSVYNKYFND
-132 TQKDWLKYA
+132 TQQKWLRYA

-171 AKYYDTTKKELG
+171 AKYYDTTKSELG
-183 VSETKM
+183 ISETKM
-189 LNCLRGSSLDKNHIK
+189 LNCLRGSNLDKNHIK
-204 DIWQKMKSNIIN
+204 DIWQKMKSNIRN
-216 HRIRPTKTSERK
+216 HSVIPNKTSDVDGMFTLKE
-228 DNINNSS
+228 I
-235 VHKLSYNAKNNKWEK
+235 HKLSYNAKNNKWEK
-250 TVKFDNYLDM
+250 TIKFDNYLDM

-291 VIDFKNK
+291 VSNFKNK

-306 SMQGFKVD
+306 SMQGFKID
-314 KCSPLLLIAKA
+314 KCSPLLLIAQA
-325 QKATQMKI
+325 TKATQMKI
-333 TYFNRE
+333 SYYNQE
-339 DPVYAYFAL
+339 DPVYAYFSL
-348 TPDVGNIEL
+348 TPDTGNIEL

-362 TGQGESLTMTD
+362 TGQGQSLTMTD

-387 GGKDYY
+387 DGKDYY
-393 VIASGNDGNYTFI
+393 VIASGNNGNYTFT

-424 GYIKVKNVPTG
+424 GYIKVKDVPTG

-462 TTTLDVTNRQNTTQ
+462 TTKLDVTNRQNTTQ

-489 NGNANSY
+489 NGNTNSY

-503 NTKFVASVKLD
+503 NTKFIASVKLD
-514 SGKTVYFKNSH
+514 NGKTVYFKNSR
-525 SVSSGVYLYNGNI
+525 SISSGVYLYSGNI

-550 IDEAEKLTVGT
+550 IEEAEKLTVGT

-576 GNTGIVEVTKQKNP
+576 GNTGMVEVTKQKNP

-607 DKVSLFPDKDVQ
+607 DKVYLFPDKDAQ

-645 EYSLYAREDVINVF
+645 EYSLYAREDITNVF
-659 GNKIYSA
+659 GTKIYSA

-699 EGYMIDTREYDVEL
+699 EGYIIDTNEYDVEL
-713 DGAHEGV
+713 DGAHEGI
-720 ANANIPQQ
+720 ANANIPQY
-728 RTVTSIETPMK
+728 RTITSIETPMK

-746 IDNEINS
+746 IDSEINA
-753 DNGYTVSDEFKAKL
+753 DNGYTVSEEFKSRL

-781 DFEIDGVTYNHNNPI
+781 DFEIDGITYNHNNPI

-807 FAMFPLGT
+807 FAEFPLGT

-849 SFRDLAIGNTQHH
+849 SFRDLSIGNTQHH

-875 KVAGAEFTITAN
+875 KVAGAEF
-887 KDYPDYN
+887 
-894 IKAGDEICK
+894 
-903 IITDENGYAT
+903 
-913 TQSTSDESG
+913 
-922 VNAKLYEGIE
+922 
-932 YTIKETAVPTNYVA
+932 
-946 TNWEQT
+946 
-952 FTVEISPDTS
+952 
-962 IQYQKVSFDVTNDWQ
+962 
-977 QGTIKV
+977 
-983 VKVDNDNNE
+983 
-992 YALAGAEFGI
+992 GI
-1002 YANDDIQIW
+1002 YANDDIKIW
-1011 NDKESKYDTY
+1011 NDEESKYDTY
-1021 VTGDLIETIITGEDG
+1021 VTGDLIETVITGDDG

-1051 IKELNAPFGYNKA
+1051 IKETKAPFGYNKA

-1102 EDNEKKLA
+1102 ENNEKKLA

-1147 DTSNLYTGFM
+1147 DTSSLYTGFK
-1157 YRLDEVKAPDGYIL
+1157 YNLDEVKAPDGYIL

-1188 ETQTSVEN
+1188 EAQTSVEN

-1262 LDTTPYPFTIGED
+1262 LDTTPYAFTIGED

-1300 KKALAGAEFTLF
+1300 KKALAGAEFTVY

-1324 GEDGKVSTRGNI
+1324 GEDGNASTRGNI
-1336 TMYAGREYVVRE
+1336 TMYAGREYIVRE

-1363 FSSDFDN
+1363 FSSDYN
-1370 SIEYHE
+1370 CSIEYHE

-1397 GELIPDCGIEILDEN
+1397 GELIPDCGIEILDED

-1424 GEVTFKRLPVGNYY
+1424 GEVTFKRLPVGKYY

-1449 LDTTPYA
+1449 LDPTPYA
-1456 FTIGEDGV
+1456 FTIGEDGIF
-1464 VKAKMTNKLQEVIL
+1464 KAEMTNKLQELVL

-1494 EFTVYDKGGNE
+1494 EFTVYDKDGNE

-1511 GADGK
+1511 DKNGQAT
-1516 ASTRDKIKLYAGIEY
+1516 TRDKIKLYAGIEY
-1531 NIKETKAPD
+1531 NVKETKAPD

-1549 TFSSDYDSSIE
+1549 TFISDYDSSIE

-1637 LDENIYTFEFTE
+1637 LDEKTYTFEFTE

>member
-1 MKNRKTMKLQKR
+1 
-13 VTAFFLTMLM
+13 
-23 FFSCFGEGIST
+23 
-34 VVEAAEVS
+34 
-42 STEHHIY
+42 
-49 GYGYD
+49 
-54 FSNSGLR
+54 
-61 AAYDPTT
+61 
-68 QKNDDTSYQYKWC
+68 
-81 NGYWYYFTNER
+81 
-92 GEICYCLE
+92 
-100 LGVKHYDS
+100 
-108 VKQLEETFENISKDD
+108 
-123 SIYSKYFNS
+123 
-132 TQKDWLKYA
+132 
-141 TVYGYKGKTHYG
+141 
-153 YSWEEE
+153 
-159 LIATQMLVWSVS
+159 MLVWSVS
-171 AKYYDTTKKELG
+171 AKYYDTTKSELG

-189 LNCLRGSSLDKNHIK
+189 LNCLRGSSLNKNHIK
-204 DIWQKMKSNIIN
+204 DIWQKMKSNIRN
-216 HRIRPTKTSERK
+216 HSVRPTKTTARE

-291 VIDFKNK
+291 VSDFKNK
-298 TVKLTKST
+298 IVKLTKST
-306 SMQGFKVD
+306 SMQGFKID

-325 QKATQMKI
+325 QKATQMKVS
-333 TYFNRE
+333 YYNQD
-339 DPVYAYFAL
+339 DPVHTYFAL
-348 TPDVGNIEL
+348 TPDIGNIEL

-362 TGQGESLTMTD
+362 TGQGQSLTMTD

-387 GGKDYY
+387 DGKDYY
-393 VIASGNDGNYTFI
+393 VIASGSNGNYTFT

-424 GYIKVKNVPTG
+424 GYIKVKDVPSG
-435 KYDWSEIKVPDGFKL
+435 KYDCSEVKVPDGFKL

-457 VNYNQ
+457 VNYNK
-462 TTTLDVTNRQNTTQ
+462 TTKLDVTNRQTTTN
-476 GASLSMTKVIQDV
+476 GESLSMTKVIQDV
-489 NGNANSY
+489 NGNTNSY

-503 NTKFVASVKLD
+503 NTKFIASVKLD
-514 SGKTVYFKNSH
+514 NGKTVYFKNSRLI
-525 SVSSGVYLYNGNI
+525 SSGVYLYSGNI

-550 IDEAEKLTVGT
+550 IEEAEKLTVGT
-561 SSCYGDIIMVFPTAT
+561 SSCYGDIVMIFPAAT

-598 GYGVGITGS
+598 GYGVGLTGS
-607 DKVSLFPDKDVQ
+607 DKVSLFPDKDVK
-619 LKNKEIPLQ
+619 LKNKEISLQ

-645 EYSLYAREDVINVF
+645 EYSLYAREDITNVF
-659 GNKIYSA
+659 GTKIYSA

-699 EGYMIDTREYDVEL
+699 EGYILDTKEYDVEL

-720 ANANIPQQ
+720 ANAKIPHQK
-728 RTVTSIETPMK
+728 TVTSIETPMK
-739 GKIHINK
+739 GKLHINK
-746 IDNEINS
+746 IDSEINA
-753 DNGYTVSDEFKAKL
+753 DNGYAVSEEFKARL

-781 DFEIDGVTYNHNNPI
+781 DFEIDGITYNHNNPI

-807 FAMFPLGT
+807 FAEFPLGT

-849 SFRDLAIGNTQHH
+849 SFRDLSIGNTQHH

-894 IKAGDEICK
+894 LNAGDEICK

-913 TQSTSDESG
+913 TQSASDESG

-932 YTIKETAVPTNYVA
+932 YKIKETAVPTNYVA

-952 FTVEISPDTS
+952 FTVDINPDTS

-983 VKVDNDNNE
+983 IKVDNDNNE
-992 YALAGAEFGI
+992 YALSGAEFGI
-1002 YANDDIQIW
+1002 YANDDIKIW
-1011 NDKESKYDTY
+1011 NDEESKYDTY
-1021 VTGDLIETIITGEDG
+1021 VTGDLIETVITGDDG

-1051 IKELNAPFGYNKA
+1051 IKELKAPFGYNKA

-1087 DDRQQGKIRVYKVDK
+1087 DDRQQGKIRVYKVDR

-1136 ETITTGEDGSA
+1136 ETVITGEDGSA
-1147 DTSNLYTGFM
+1147 DTSSLYTGFK
-1157 YRLDEVKAPDGYIL
+1157 YNLDEVKAPEGYIL

-1188 ETQTSVEN
+1188 EAQTSVEN

-1234 DDKGEVTFKRLPMG
+1234 DDKGEVTFKRLPVG
-1248 NYYYREYDAPEGYY
+1248 KYYYREFDAPKGYY
-1262 LDTTPYPFTIGED
+1262 LDPTPYAFTIGED

-1300 KKALAGAEFTLF
+1300 KKALAGAEFTVY
-1312 DNDGNELGKVTT
+1312 DKDGNELGKVTT
-1324 GEDGKVSTRGNI
+1324 GEDGNASTRDKI

-1363 FSSDFDN
+1363 FSSDYN
-1370 SIEYHE
+1370 CSIEYHE

-1397 GELIPDCGIEILDEN
+1397 GELIPDCGIEILDED

-1424 GEVTFKRLPVGNYY
+1424 GEVTFKRLPVGKYY

-1449 LDTTPYA
+1449 LDPTPYA
-1456 FTIGEDGV
+1456 FTIGEDGIF
-1464 VKAKMTNKLQEVIL
+1464 KAEMTNKLQELVL

-1494 EFTVYDKGGNE
+1494 EFTVYDKDGNE
-1505 LGKITT
+1505 LGKVTT
-1511 GADGK
+1511 GEDGN
-1516 ASTRDKIKLYAGIEY
+1516 ASTRDKITMYAGREY
-1531 NIKETKAPD
+1531 VVRETKAPQ

-1549 TFSSDYDSSIE
+1549 TFISDYDSSIE

-1637 LDENIYTFEFTE
+1637 LDEKTYTFEFTE

-1708 AIAASKRKKQTK
+1708 AIVSKRKKQTK

>member
-1 MKNRKTMKLQKR
+1 
-13 VTAFFLTMLM
+13 MLM

-61 AAYDPTT
+61 TAYDPTT

-81 NGYWYYFTNER
+81 TGYWYYFTNER

-108 VKQLEETFENISKDD
+108 VKQMEMSLDD
-123 SIYSKYFNS
+123 ILKNSVYNKYFND
-132 TQKDWLKYA
+132 TQQKWLRYA

-171 AKYYDTTKKELG
+171 AKYYDTTKSELG
-183 VSETKM
+183 ISETKM
-189 LNCLRGSSLDKNHIK
+189 LNCLRGSNLDKNHIK
-204 DIWQKMKSNIIN
+204 DIWQKMKSNIRN
-216 HRIRPTKTSERK
+216 HSVIPNKTSDVDGMFTLKE
-228 DNINNSS
+228 I
-235 VHKLSYNAKNNKWEK
+235 HKLSYNAKNNKWEK
-250 TVKFDNYLDM
+250 TIKFDNYLDM

-291 VIDFKNK
+291 VSNFKNK

-306 SMQGFKVD
+306 SMQGFKID
-314 KCSPLLLIAKA
+314 KCSPLLLIAQA
-325 QKATQMKI
+325 TKATQMKI
-333 TYFNRE
+333 SYYNQE
-339 DPVYAYFAL
+339 DPVYAYFSL
-348 TPDVGNIEL
+348 TPDTGNIEL

-362 TGQGESLTMTD
+362 TGQGQSLTMTD

-387 GGKDYY
+387 DGKDYY
-393 VIASGNDGNYTFI
+393 VIASGNNGNYTFT

-424 GYIKVKNVPTG
+424 GYIKVKDVPTG

-462 TTTLDVTNRQNTTQ
+462 TTKLDVTNRQNTTQ

-489 NGNANSY
+489 NGNTNSY

-503 NTKFVASVKLD
+503 NTKFIASVKLD
-514 SGKTVYFKNSH
+514 NGKTVYFKNSR
-525 SVSSGVYLYNGNI
+525 SISSGVYLYSGNI

-550 IDEAEKLTVGT
+550 IEEAEKLTVGT

-576 GNTGIVEVTKQKNP
+576 GNTGMVEVTKQKNP

-607 DKVSLFPDKDVQ
+607 DKVYLFPDKDAQ

-645 EYSLYAREDVINVF
+645 EYSLYAREDITNVF
-659 GNKIYSA
+659 GTKIYSA

-699 EGYMIDTREYDVEL
+699 EGYIIDTNEYDVEL
-713 DGAHEGV
+713 DGAHEGI
-720 ANANIPQQ
+720 ANANIPQY
-728 RTVTSIETPMK
+728 RTITSIETPMK

-746 IDNEINS
+746 IDSEINA
-753 DNGYTVSDEFKAKL
+753 DNGYTVSEEFKSRL

-781 DFEIDGVTYNHNNPI
+781 DFEIDGITYNHNNPI

-807 FAMFPLGT
+807 FAEFPLGT

-849 SFRDLAIGNTQHH
+849 SFRDLSIGNTQHH

-875 KVAGAEFTITAN
+875 KVAGAEF
-887 KDYPDYN
+887 
-894 IKAGDEICK
+894 
-903 IITDENGYAT
+903 
-913 TQSTSDESG
+913 
-922 VNAKLYEGIE
+922 
-932 YTIKETAVPTNYVA
+932 
-946 TNWEQT
+946 
-952 FTVEISPDTS
+952 
-962 IQYQKVSFDVTNDWQ
+962 
-977 QGTIKV
+977 
-983 VKVDNDNNE
+983 
-992 YALAGAEFGI
+992 GI
-1002 YANDDIQIW
+1002 YANDDIKIW
-1011 NDKESKYDTY
+1011 NDEESKYDTY
-1021 VTGDLIETIITGEDG
+1021 VTGDLIETVITGDDG

-1051 IKELNAPFGYNKA
+1051 IKETKAPFGYNKA

-1102 EDNEKKLA
+1102 ENNEKKLA

-1147 DTSNLYTGFM
+1147 DTSSLYTGFK
-1157 YRLDEVKAPDGYIL
+1157 YNLDEVKAPDGYIL

-1188 ETQTSVEN
+1188 EAQTSVEN

-1262 LDTTPYPFTIGED
+1262 LDTTPYAFTIGED

-1300 KKALAGAEFTLF
+1300 KKALAGAEFTVY

-1324 GEDGKVSTRGNI
+1324 GEDGNASTRGNI
-1336 TMYAGREYVVRE
+1336 TMYAGREYIVRE

-1363 FSSDFDN
+1363 FSSDYN
-1370 SIEYHE
+1370 CSIEYHE

-1397 GELIPDCGIEILDEN
+1397 GELIPDCGIEILDED

-1424 GEVTFKRLPVGNYY
+1424 GEVTFKRLPVGKYY

-1449 LDTTPYA
+1449 LDPTPYA
-1456 FTIGEDGV
+1456 FTIGEDGIF
-1464 VKAKMTNKLQEVIL
+1464 KAEMTNKLQELVL

-1494 EFTVYDKGGNE
+1494 EFTVYDKDGNE

-1511 GADGK
+1511 DKNGQAT
-1516 ASTRDKIKLYAGIEY
+1516 TRDKIKLYAGIEY
-1531 NIKETKAPD
+1531 NVKETKAPD

-1549 TFSSDYDSSIE
+1549 TFISDYDSSIE

-1637 LDENIYTFEFTE
+1637 LDEKTYTFEFTE